1 LEKLVLDVLELL
13 SVACDRCN
21 VLKNQLPC
29 LSLARTAF
37 TSQHQRLILAPVF
50 QTMPSSVC
58 QGINVRGEFTQTVA
72 SISVDHLRGV
82 QTELLVRVDGDEDG
96 GHPGVD
102 LIPLEPVI
110 KVLNDSF
117 LGAGI
122 VVGEVGAT

>member
-1 LEKLVLDVLELL
+1 
-13 SVACDRCN
+13 
-21 VLKNQLPC
+21 
-29 LSLARTAF
+29 
-37 TSQHQRLILAPVF
+37 
-50 QTMPSSVC
+50 M
-58 QGINVRGEFTQTVA
+58 RGEFTQTVA

-82 QTELLVRVDGDEDG
+82 QAKLLVRVDGDEDG